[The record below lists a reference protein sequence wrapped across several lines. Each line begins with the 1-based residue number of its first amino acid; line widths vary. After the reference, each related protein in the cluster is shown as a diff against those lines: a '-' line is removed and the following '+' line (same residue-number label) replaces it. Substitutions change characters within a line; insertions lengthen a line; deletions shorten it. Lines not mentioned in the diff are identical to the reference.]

1 MLCIDELRENEVI
14 DFVDPVNDEKKKLRE
29 VMLARQKSLSAD
41 YVKAAGDSIQA
52 QVLSS
57 AIYRNAGSI
66 FTYISL
72 PREPSTDRIIRQ
84 AFADGKQVYV
94 PKCVNGRML
103 AVRIGDLRRLRSGAY
118 GIPEPV
124 DCTET
129 RTADELDLII
139 VPCVAAS
146 PEGRRLGHGAGYYD
160 RFLGGTAGKTVCL
173 CFRQMLCDSI
183 PMADCDVYMAHVISE
198 QA

>member
-1 MLCIDELRENEVI
+1 MLCFGETRENEVI
-14 DFVDPVNDEKKKLRE
+14 DFVDPVNDEKKKLRAE
-29 VMLARQKSLSAD
+29 MLAKQKSLPAD
-41 YVKAAGDSIQA
+41 YVKAAGDSIQS

-57 AIYRNAGSI
+57 ALYHNAGRI

-103 AVRIGDLRRLRSGAY
+103 AMRIGDLRHLCSGAY

-129 RTADELDLII
+129 RAAAELDLII

-146 PEGRRLGHGAGYYD
+146 PDGRRLGHGAGYYD
-160 RFLGGTAGKTVCL
+160 RFLGGTARKTVCL
-173 CFRQMLCDSI
+173 CFRQMLCDGI

-198 QA
+198 RT